1 LIGFSNLW
9 IHFLQGITSVILLYW
24 FGGVL
29 EAVSSKETAHRAGAK
44 YGIPGQIAW
53 VTAMRI
59 LCLIPMGVMTGLAM
73 WGFGGKW
80 QSAVQ
85 EDEEATIAYWQD
97 NGLQQ
102 P

>member
-1 LIGFSNLW
+1 M
-9 IHFLQGITSVILLYW
+9 
-24 FGGVL
+24 
-29 EAVSSKETAHRAGAK
+29 EAVSSKETAHRVGAK